1 MILHQVDDFSV
12 SATAQQDCQ
21 DIIRQIGTHFK
32 VPLNDLGI
40 IRRFNGV
47 NIQQTKW
54 YIKISCE
61 EYLMKILMQHEWLQ
75 LKASN
80 LPVPMRSDSKYQR
93 ELETAERPM
102 TPEDQH
108 NIQKQAG
115 FSFRMTSGELIYAL
129 IVARMEISFAIVI

>member
-1 MILHQVDDFSV
+1 MILCQLDDFSV

-21 DIIRQIGTHFK
+21 DIIRQIGTHLK

-40 IRRFNGV
+40 IRKFNGV

-61 EYLMKILMQHEWLQ
+61 EYLMKILMKHEWLQ

-80 LPVPMRSDSKYQR
+80 LPVPMRRVIQNISGNLNGRTSDDTRGS
-93 ELETAERPM
+93 T
-102 TPEDQH
+102 QH
-108 NIQKQAG
+108 PKTSRLL
-115 FSFRMTSGELIYAL
+115 FSDDDW
-129 IVARMEISFAIVI
+129 